1 MLRFWHKLGMNSQKM
16 FATRI
21 SNELLKKLK
30 HLSIDTERSISD
42 LTEEAIQNFIK
53 KYEQKAE

>member
-1 MLRFWHKLGMNSQKM
+1 MNSQKM